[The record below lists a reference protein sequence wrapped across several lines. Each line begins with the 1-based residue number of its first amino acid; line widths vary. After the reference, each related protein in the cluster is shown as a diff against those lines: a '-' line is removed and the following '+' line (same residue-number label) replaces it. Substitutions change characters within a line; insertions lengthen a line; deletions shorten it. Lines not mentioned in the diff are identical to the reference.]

1 MVGEYTT
8 DIQYYIQSLI
18 NDAMM
23 IESSLNKKNIWL
35 AYYYVK
41 NINKGLQQQCN
52 DIWNWVFWVLSPY
65 HFLMNNITHHDQ

>member
-23 IESSLNKKNIWL
+23 IESSLNKKTN
-35 AYYYVK
+35 
-41 NINKGLQQQCN
+41 
-52 DIWNWVFWVLSPY
+52 
-65 HFLMNNITHHDQ
+65 